1 MRATDRSRTL
11 SVQAPQSVVGRLD
24 ALLAWASQQPDV
36 CPTGHTKRSELHRAA
51 LLLGLLALEARAGLG
66 ASDSQAV

>member
-1 MRATDRSRTL
+1 MRATDRSRHL

-24 ALLAWASQQPDV
+24 ALLSWASQQPDI

-66 ASDSQAV
+66 GSESHAA